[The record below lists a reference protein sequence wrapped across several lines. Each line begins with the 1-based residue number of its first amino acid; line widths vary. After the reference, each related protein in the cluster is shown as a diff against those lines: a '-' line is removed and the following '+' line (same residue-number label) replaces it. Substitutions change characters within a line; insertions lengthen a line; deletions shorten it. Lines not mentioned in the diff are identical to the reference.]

1 MAGSA
6 PVPAGHQGPSEGALE
21 SSPAGQESLLR
32 PEPRGSVVVVH
43 AQKRAGTGAAGAG
56 AETHNIHAFVHPR
69 EPGVAFDLF
78 VPNREGGEKKKKG
91 RKKRSKRPGR
101 QRGSEEE
108 REGRVHIFIT
118 ERREEGQERGRVT
131 GPADL
136 SALGGADS
144 LQSVVSL

>member
-1 MAGSA
+1 M
-6 PVPAGHQGPSEGALE
+6 PAGHQGPSEGALE

-91 RKKRSKRPGR
+91 EEKKDQSVLDGKEGARKRGR
-101 QRGSEEE
+101 EEFTSSSQSDGRRGR
-108 REGRVHIFIT
+108 REG
-118 ERREEGQERGRVT
+118 G
-131 GPADL
+131 
-136 SALGGADS
+136 
-144 LQSVVSL
+144 